1 MNPRLTNWLNRIL
14 IYIQRYPRENIT
26 CFTGIKLLLRNLNQI
41 FTAISLKKRLK
52 PKNFRKIS
60 AIFKRK
66 ILVEWFYGNLVQWE
80 YSKGTDVLGLRGHA
94 QVDEPETLNFR
105 KNIRVQKLYSTRKYN
120 S

>member
-1 MNPRLTNWLNRIL
+1 MHD
-14 IYIQRYPRENIT
+14 
-26 CFTGIKLLLRNLNQI
+26 FNQI
-41 FTAISLKKRLK
+41 ISLISWKKILK
-52 PKNFRKIS
+52 PKNFRQIS

>member
-1 MNPRLTNWLNRIL
+1 MHNFTLIISVISWKKIWTPEKFHNIL
-14 IYIQRYPRENIT
+14 
-26 CFTGIKLLLRNLNQI
+26 
-41 FTAISLKKRLK
+41 
-52 PKNFRKIS
+52 
-60 AIFKRK
+60 AIFERK
-66 ILVEWFYGNLVQWE
+66 FLVEWFYGNLVQWE